1 MLLPFDDRQRGKLE
15 ESHRMY
21 TILLEEH
28 AEHSGKWN
36 SLERILL
43 QRQLECHS
51 KLGMPKSRQWVAAV
65 VSLLRCMPP
74 NSKRPGEVHTSKDI
88 GTSDPW
94 NSEAPLFEM
103 LRAASLSFEKEVPVS
118 GFAKLSVVPA
128 KHRAINLDNQDGA
141 TLAVAVFSS
150 LRCELAVEDVRLCL
164 SGGKSHREQFW
175 LTSGKTTIRPGRNEL
190 MLRTFSYA
198 PGRYVLDVSQI
209 RFGRIVYQY
218 VAPKNLAANGAISSS
233 SSSSSV
239 ADPTII
245 TVPQDGQA
253 IDALLEQPRRIALD
267 QPRCA
272 DLILKTGRN
281 ILEKAVIRLTHLSD
295 GRPFMGFGAGDVLE
309 EDPDIGIESTED
321 GLGIEL
327 RNIKAEQVLTLRFPL
342 DETPPNDGYAMP
354 LVVDFEYLNPPVK
367 SDDPRQIQPKRS
379 FRKRLD
385 LHTALP
391 LGVNVQDFFKHGSLL
406 SKFSISTGSAG
417 TLRLREAS
425 LRHADEEERAVE
437 DGYQIIVP
445 GGVRPTVI
453 TPRQPA
459 AYVFKLKRARKQKG
473 GQVKGPPATGN
484 LRLRLTYRTLHED
497 ARMLVLR
504 ILRRVISASSS
515 TPLPAGIQSL
525 LEQAITS
532 MIDDRIDI
540 PVYALTGS
548 IRLAQ
553 PAGVKVWYGLCE
565 SWGLPRSS
573 ATAKLVATFAQQTI
587 KKAMLCGPED
597 VMGEEGDEGVETNW
611 RVLEIPV
618 EVPRMDI
625 VNRVTL
631 KLDEGPSSAPHVV
644 GKPIG
649 VSIFIKS
656 TFDWGAR
663 PASEDASRAVQD
675 GAAPVSPSASLAP
688 ASLGVKG
695 RGAPSAAA
703 SSVGDY
709 ETDAGSVFQDAASDV
724 TATGEGKLQTSSST
738 KGSDH
743 KVTQRMCY
751 EVQADFENWL
761 VSGDKRSVWDLELP
775 TTAAQDKDDQRFKV
789 TLIPLRSGSLTMP
802 TVAVWPLPPGPEAI
816 SSSFAHRLPGQSDRE
831 AEGDREASLRLPSC
845 ETYVANVAQRVEVYP
860 SMGRGGGETFWMP
873 EG

>member
-1 MLLPFDDRQRGKLE
+1 MVI
-15 ESHRMY
+15 
-21 TILLEEH
+21 TI
-28 AEHSGKWN
+28 
-36 SLERILL
+36 
-43 QRQLECHS
+43 
-51 KLGMPKSRQWVAAV
+51 
-65 VSLLRCMPP
+65 
-74 NSKRPGEVHTSKDI
+74 
-88 GTSDPW
+88 
-94 NSEAPLFEM
+94 
-103 LRAASLSFEKEVPVS
+103 
-118 GFAKLSVVPA
+118 
-128 KHRAINLDNQDGA
+128 
-141 TLAVAVFSS
+141 
-150 LRCELAVEDVRLCL
+150 
-164 SGGKSHREQFW
+164 
-175 LTSGKTTIRPGRNEL
+175 
-190 MLRTFSYA
+190 
-198 PGRYVLDVSQI
+198 
-209 RFGRIVYQY
+209 
-218 VAPKNLAANGAISSS
+218 
-233 SSSSSV
+233 
-239 ADPTII
+239 
-245 TVPQDGQA
+245 PQDGQA
-253 IDALLEQPRRIALD
+253 FDALLEQPRRIALD

-272 DLILKTGRN
+272 DLIIKTGRN
-281 ILEKAVIRLTHLSD
+281 TLEKAVIRLTHLAD
-295 GRPFMGFGAGDVLE
+295 GRPFMGFGAGDVLD

-327 RNIKAEQVLTLRFPL
+327 RDIKAEQVLTLRFPL
-342 DETPPNDGYAMP
+342 DETPPSDGSAMP
-354 LVVDFEYLNPPVK
+354 LVVEFEYLNPPVK

-425 LRHADEEERAVE
+425 LRHADEEERASE

-445 GGVRPTVI
+445 GGIRPTVI

-459 AYVFKLKRARKQKG
+459 AYVFKLKRGRGQKSN
-473 GQVKGPPATGN
+473 QVMGAPATGN

-497 ARMLVLR
+497 ARMLILR
-504 ILRRVISASSS
+504 ILRRVVSASNSS
-515 TPLPAGIQSL
+515 PLPAGIQPL

-548 IRLAQ
+548 IRLVQ
-553 PAGVKVWYGLCE
+553 PADVKAWYSLCE

-573 ATAKLVATFAQQTI
+573 ATAKRVVAIVQQTI
-587 KKAMLCGPED
+587 REAALCGPED
-597 VMGEEGDEGVETNW
+597 VMAEDGDESVETNW

-631 KLDEGPSSAPHVV
+631 KLDEGPSSTPHVV

-649 VSIFIKS
+649 VTISIKS
-656 TFDWGAR
+656 TFDWGSR
-663 PASEDASRAVQD
+663 PARDDASTSVQD
-675 GAAPVSPSASLAP
+675 SGAPVSPSASLAP

-695 RGAPSAAA
+695 KGVPSAAA
-703 SSVGDY
+703 SSIGDY

-724 TATGEGKLQTSSST
+724 TATGEGKPNAHLSANGGDRKAS
-738 KGSDH
+738 
-743 KVTQRMCY
+743 QRMCY

-761 VSGDKRSVWDLELP
+761 VSGDKRSVWDVETP
-775 TTAAQDKDDQRFKV
+775 TTGTSTSPAAARKKEGDQHFRV

-802 TVAVWPLPPGPEAI
+802 TVAVWPLPPGPQAI
-816 SSSFAHRLPGQSDRE
+816 SSSFAHRLPGGQYDGE
-831 AEGDREASLRLPSC
+831 AEADREASRRLPSC

-860 SMGRGGGETFWMP
+860 SVGRGGGETFWVP